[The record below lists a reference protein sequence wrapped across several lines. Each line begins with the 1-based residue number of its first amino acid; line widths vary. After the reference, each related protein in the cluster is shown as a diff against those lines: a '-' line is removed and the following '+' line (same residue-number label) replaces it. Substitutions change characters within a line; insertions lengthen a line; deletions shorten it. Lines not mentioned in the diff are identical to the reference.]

1 MNLNEN
7 KDNLN
12 ELDKE
17 RYKRFI
23 NGDVEGFEELV
34 LAYKNMLIY
43 FLNRYLQDLNIA
55 EDIAQDAFVDV
66 YVYKERYNGKTSFKT
81 YLFTIGRN
89 KAIDYIRKNKQM
101 QYTVNIEEQTEI
113 SSDEDELIDYIIQ
126 QENKGL
132 IAHTLERMK
141 EEYARVLI
149 LIDFE
154 DFSYKEAADVLGKTT
169 SQVKVLIHRARKS
182 LRKMLEEEG
191 FTYEE

>member
-17 RYKRFI
+17 RYQRFI
-23 NGDVEGFEELV
+23 NGDIEGFEELV

-81 YLFTIGRN
+81 YLFIIGRN

-101 QYTVNIEEQTEI
+101 QYAVNIEEQTEI

-169 SQVKVLIHRARKS
+169 SQVKVLVHRARKS

>member
-7 KDNLN
+7 KNNIN

-23 NGDVEGFEELV
+23 NGDVKGFEELV
-34 LAYKNMLIY
+34 IEYKNVLIY
-43 FLNRYLQDLNIA
+43 FLNRYVQDLNIA

-89 KAIDYIRKNKQM
+89 KAVDYIRKNKHM

-113 SSDEDELIDYIIQ
+113 SSEENELVDYVIQ
-126 QENKGL
+126 SENKGM
-132 IAHTLERMK
+132 IAHALERMK

-149 LIDFE
+149 LIDLE
-154 DFSYKEAADVLGKTT
+154 DFSYKEAANVLGKTT
-169 SQVKVLIHRARKS
+169 SQVKVLVHRARKS

>member
-23 NGDVEGFEELV
+23 NGDIEGFEELV

>member
-154 DFSYKEAADVLGKTT
+154 DFSYKKAADVLGKTT

>member
-1 MNLNEN
+1 MNLNESIN
-7 KDNLN
+7 SIN

-23 NGDVEGFEELV
+23 DGDVEGFEELV
-34 LAYKNMLIY
+34 LGYKKVLIY
-43 FLNRYLQDLNIA
+43 FLNRYVQDLDIA
-55 EDIAQDAFVDV
+55 EDIAQDTFVDV

-89 KAIDYIRKNKQM
+89 KAIDYIRKNKHM
-101 QYTVNIEEQTEI
+101 RYTVNIEEQTEI
-113 SSDEDELIDYIIQ
+113 SSGENELIYNVIQ
-126 QENKGL
+126 NENKEL
-132 IAHTLERMK
+132 IANALNRMK

-154 DFSYKEAADVLGKTT
+154 DFSYKEAANVLGKTT
-169 SQVKVLIHRARKS
+169 SQVKVLVHRARKS

-191 FTYEE
+191 FTYEK

>member
-154 DFSYKEAADVLGKTT
+154 DFSYKKAADVLGKTT

-182 LRKMLEEEG
+182 LRIMLEEEG